1 MSSLR
6 DKARLLDERDDIV
19 SAAAAYEELLSSG
32 EARVEDLIEL
42 ALVYWRTADSGVAA
56 GKGIP
61 LELELHARMRLEQVL
76 AEAVR
81 QDPTNCEANFWAM
94 YSTFIMYKQPE
105 HDEIDALLD
114 SGPNRCEGA
123 FATMW
128 RVGRGDRAE
137 IPAAQAILAQANDL
151 KKTSKGRYITRIIR
165 AALTSLRLEDERAGQ

>member
-1 MSSLR
+1 MSQLR
-6 DKARLLDERDDIV
+6 DRARLLDERDDIIG
-19 SAAAAYEELLSSG
+19 AAAAYEELLSSR
-32 EARVEDLIEL
+32 EASVEDLIEL

-114 SGPNRCEGA
+114 SIDNRCEGA

-137 IPAAQAILAQANDL
+137 IPAAQSILAQADIL
-151 KKTSKGRYITRIIR
+151 RKTSKGRYIARITQASVKAI
-165 AALTSLRLEDERAGQ
+165 ERGW

>member
-1 MSSLR
+1 MNSLR
-6 DKARLLDERDDIV
+6 DRARLLDERDDIV
-19 SAAAAYEELLSSG
+19 GAAAAYEELLSSG
-32 EARVEDLIEL
+32 EASVDDLIAL
-42 ALVYWRTADSGVAA
+42 ALIYWATADSGIAA
-56 GKGIP
+56 SKGISRDA
-61 LELELHARMRLEQVL
+61 EHHARRRLEEVL
-76 AEAVR
+76 GEAVR
-81 QDPTNCEANFWAM
+81 RDPTNCEAKFWAM

-151 KKTSKGRYITRIIR
+151 KKTSKGRYIARIIR